1 MYLANAARDLL
12 VIGMGA
18 DYQYSRNS
26 LPLSLRYS
34 YPQRKQEKK
43 ASGSNDAKIKENR
56 QKEVQDALDNY
67 QKLLKSY
74 IEDYGKI
81 SIKNDSD
88 LFSIFGNKS
97 LPWWF

>member
-1 MYLANAARDLL
+1 MRRLKTWRMAVASRFMYLANAARDLL

-18 DYQYSRNS
+18 DCQYSRNS

-56 QKEVQDALDNY
+56 QNEAGNGMFVAKKEN
-67 QKLLKSY
+67 
-74 IEDYGKI
+74 IP
-81 SIKNDSD
+81 
-88 LFSIFGNKS
+88 FS
-97 LPWWF
+97 LYH